1 MSSNKFPE
9 FFWKI
14 PDFLNRKEK
23 FKEYIVSPEFTIIEN
38 NINFVKVHVQLYPK
52 GDDTSGYVSLYLRS
66 FEDEVNRSVNI
77 SFGILDKENKNV
89 NEKSLSAWYA
99 LIAIKALEKNQNNLL
114 SDGTLTIVLKVGKPG
129 MLLMNFKIVR
139 NSQA

>member
-1 MSSNKFPE
+1 M
-9 FFWKI
+9 
-14 PDFLNRKEK
+14 
-23 FKEYIVSPEFTIIEN
+23 
-38 NINFVKVHVQLYPK
+38 YPK
-52 GDDTSGYVSLYLRS
+52 GYDASGYVSLYLRS
-66 FEDEVNRSVNI
+66 FEDDVNRSVNI